1 MNNQEE
7 NDLLEMA
14 RYVLSSK
21 TKYAD
26 MLERLVDFYYDNLF
40 AAPPLPEEKPKACD
54 VLAKMKEAN
63 KKLEKMTRNL
73 YEDRTGQKWRPQLR
87 VIQGGG
93 NTTPIASIVT
103 RHKPTR

>member
-7 NDLLEMA
+7 KDLLEMA

-26 MLERLVDFYYDNLF
+26 MLKRLVDFYYDNLDT
-40 AAPPLPEEKPKACD
+40 APPLPEEKPKACD

-87 VIQGGG
+87 VIPGGG
-93 NTTPIASIVT
+93 NTTPITSIVT